1 MHRDGENKFFIVF
14 CRHAEHVAELFFLQ
28 TSGNMM
34 DYGAWRKKPPMPQFI
49 TFKKN
54 LRLDPTATDDNENIR
69 SVSFLILILNG
80 DFVKIN

>member
-1 MHRDGENKFFIVF
+1 VSFIESFFLWVKIIFYYF

-54 LRLDPTATDDNENIR
+54 LRLDPTATDDNDNIR
-69 SVSFLILILNG
+69 SVSEIYF
-80 DFVKIN
+80 